1 MIAIGEHRFVTKAI
15 IAKRNIIAKIAI
27 ILPCFFL
34 EFSIVLF
41 VVLVICNLFSLNRR
55 FYLLN
60 KVVIHINN

>member
-1 MIAIGEHRFVTKAI
+1 MMAIGEQRFVTKAI

-41 VVLVICNLFSLNRR
+41 VVLVML
-55 FYLLN
+55 
-60 KVVIHINN
+60 